1 MICAIAESGSLT
13 RAAASLRLTQPGL
26 SAQLRRIES
35 MLGGTLFDRLPTGV
49 VPTAFGETVLTRAR
63 AVLPT
68 VDELLDASTLAART
82 GSPTPRF
89 RLGSVNAPLLGGL
102 ITALRTHHPEA
113 RIASRAQGSSVPLID
128 DLAHGRLD
136 AAVVGDCPG
145 YELPAPPGVVLR
157 PVVTEPVF
165 VALPAGHRLA
175 ARPEVHL
182 GELEDE
188 DWVAPRPDDDR
199 VREYWSTT
207 FHATGH
213 RMRTVHEAEGR
224 LLLELVRSGHAVS
237 LCQATFEEVPGIAVR
252 PIVGDPLW
260 YRHLIAWHQE
270 GRPAALDAVLV
281 EHARAAHR
289 VAAGRSSAYQ
299 RWLRAAG
306 DRCTPA
312 ARADP
317 GRGRTPR

>member
-1 MICAIAESGSLT
+1 MELEIRHLRMICAIAETGSLT

-35 MLGGTLFDRLPTGV
+35 MLGGPLFDRRPTGA

-68 VDELLDASTLAART
+68 VDELLNASTLAART
-82 GSPTPRF
+82 DSSTSRI
-89 RLGSVNAPLLGGL
+89 RIGSVNAPLLGGL
-102 ITALRTHHPEA
+102 ITALRTHRPGT

-145 YELPAPPGVVLR
+145 YELPARPGVVLR

-188 DWVAPRPDDDR
+188 DWVSPRPDDDR

-252 PIVGDPLW
+252 PIAGDPLW
-260 YRHLIAWHQE
+260 YRHLIAWHQA
-270 GRPAALDAVLV
+270 GQLAALDTALV

-289 VAAGRSSAYQ
+289 VAAERSSAYQ
-299 RWLRAAG
+299 RWLRVAG
-306 DRCTPA
+306 DRCTA
-312 ARADP
+312 AAT
-317 GRGRTPR
+317 G